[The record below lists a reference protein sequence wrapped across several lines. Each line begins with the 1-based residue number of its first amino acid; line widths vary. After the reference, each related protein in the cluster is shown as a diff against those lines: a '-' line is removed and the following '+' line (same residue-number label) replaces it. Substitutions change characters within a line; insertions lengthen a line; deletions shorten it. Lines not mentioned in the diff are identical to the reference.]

1 MSRLRLRADD
11 HWMPRLDGQVALI
24 TGGSKGLGR
33 ATALA
38 FAREGAWLVICARGE
53 RELRRVESELVVLGA
68 PVLALTADLRSARDI
83 ERIAALAFHRFGR
96 IDVLLNNASEL
107 GPTPLPY
114 LADYPPHAFADA
126 VAVDLVAPFRL
137 TQAVIGD
144 MLRRRRGVIVN
155 ISSDAAVTPYAGW
168 GAYAISKSGI
178 DAMTRIWAVE
188 LADSG
193 VRMYSLDPGD
203 MDTAMHRA
211 ALPEDDPA
219 SLLDPTTVAPAIV
232 DLVTGAFEV
241 QNGARLR
248 GPDLLAAR
256 TNRVRT
262 VESPA

>member
-38 FAREGAWLVICARGE
+38 
-53 RELRRVESELVVLGA
+53 
-68 PVLALTADLRSARDI
+68 
-83 ERIAALAFHRFGR
+83 
-96 IDVLLNNASEL
+96 DV
-107 GPTPLPY
+107 
-114 LADYPPHAFADA
+114 

-232 DLVTGAFEV
+232 DLVTGAV
-241 QNGARLR
+241 
-248 GPDLLAAR
+248 
-256 TNRVRT
+256 
-262 VESPA
+262 